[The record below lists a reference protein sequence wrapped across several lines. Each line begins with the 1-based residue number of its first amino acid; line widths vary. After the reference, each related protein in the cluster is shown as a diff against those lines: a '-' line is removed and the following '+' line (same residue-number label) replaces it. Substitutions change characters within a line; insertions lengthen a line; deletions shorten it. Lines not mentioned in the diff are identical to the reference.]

1 MKTRTGFKYT
11 AGDHRKRV
19 VKNRF
24 KQLSDIIIGYQL
36 DSEIYQSGRNFA
48 VLQKKTMASLA
59 CPKQNKR

>member
-48 VLQKKTMASLA
+48 VLQKKLWLH
-59 CPKQNKR
+59 